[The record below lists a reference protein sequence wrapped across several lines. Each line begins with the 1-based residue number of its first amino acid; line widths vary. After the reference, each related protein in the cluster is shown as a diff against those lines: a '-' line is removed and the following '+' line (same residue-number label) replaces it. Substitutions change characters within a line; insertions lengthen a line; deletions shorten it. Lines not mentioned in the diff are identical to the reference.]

1 MISMKKIIS
10 VLLFWFFM
18 KPMYAQQTM
27 PLYDGAVPNSKP
39 YSTKELSHMY
49 GVSDRVFRKWLKP
62 FEEAIGKKTG
72 HFYTNIQIEII
83 FEKLGYPNKT
93 IEI

>member
-1 MISMKKIIS
+1 MSLWKS
-10 VLLFWFFM
+10 TFNH
-18 KPMYAQQTM
+18 QTYIM
-27 PLYDGAVPNSKP
+27 SNQVIVIKP